1 MYQYLV
7 SLVRQGV
14 PIVVGLLAA
23 LLVKWGFDPS
33 FMDSTTITVFVA
45 GAFGEA
51 YYAVFRKLELKY
63 SDRWGWLLGIARP
76 PVYAP
81 KNSDGVYVVTNTPTR
96 TEGDELR

>member
-1 MYQYLV
+1 MYQYMI

-14 PIVVGLLAA
+14 PIVMGLVAA

-33 FMDSTTITVFVA
+33 FMDSDLVTVIVA

-51 YYAVFRKLELKY
+51 YYAVFRKLEMRY
-63 SDRWGWLLGIARP
+63 SDKWGWLLGIARP

-81 KNSDGVYVVTNTPTR
+81 KSNDGVYAVTNTPTR
-96 TEGDELR
+96 VEGDELR